1 MNSVLRTGA
10 EARAYLLLTH
20 VCTGCILS
28 GMKRT
33 TVFLTE
39 GQVKSLRKLAK
50 RKTIT
55 VAQLIRLYVQA
66 GIEGDSK

>member
-1 MNSVLRTGA
+1 M
-10 EARAYLLLTH
+10 Y
-20 VCTGCILS
+20 IY

-39 GQVKSLRKLAK
+39 EQVKRLAKEAK

-55 VAQLIRLYVQA
+55 VAQTIRIYVQA
-66 GIEGDSK
+66 GLEKDAK

>member
-1 MNSVLRTGA
+1 
-10 EARAYLLLTH
+10 
-20 VCTGCILS
+20 
-28 GMKRT
+28 MKRT

-39 GQVKSLRKLAK
+39 GQIKSLHKLAK

>member
-1 MNSVLRTGA
+1 VFGQRGSAGLFAIDLGIHWLYT
-10 EARAYLLLTH
+10 
-20 VCTGCILS
+20 S

-39 GQVKSLRKLAK
+39 GQIKSLHKLAK

>member
-10 EARAYLLLTH
+10 EARAYLLFTK
-20 VCTGCILS
+20 VSTGCILD

-39 GQVKSLRKLAK
+39 GQIKSLGRLAK